1 MSIESQKKLTL
12 SILSIENFKMQVLS
26 LKFAKRL
33 AKCKTWWYNIEEFGS
48 SLAKMRFAHLPD
60 AKVLQEAKG
69 EKMKSYKLLTPAER
83 KELYESLSATYNEY
97 KAMGLSLDLSRG
109 KPNSSQ
115 LDISNGILSVDLT
128 DDHYAKDGL
137 DCRNYGVLD
146 GIPEAKHFFAEVMG
160 LDAKDVIIGG
170 NSSLQLMYDTLARAM
185 LFGLHGS
192 TEPWCREEGLKWI
205 CVVPGYDRHFKIT
218 EVLGFELVSVKM
230 LPTGPDMDEVERLV
244 KDPKVKGIWCVPKYS
259 NPTGYTYSD
268 ETVRRLAAM
277 ECAAPDFRIMWDNAY
292 GIHDFTEDKDE
303 LADVF
308 ALAKEY
314 GNEDRIFYY
323 TSTSKVTCP
332 GSGVAFMAASE
343 ANRKQILPYFGAQ
356 TIGYD
361 KINQLRHLRFFGTAE
376 NMYRHMLDL
385 GGIIKKKFDIAIE
398 KLSALK
404 GLDIAEWTEPRGGY
418 FISVDAMPGTAKR
431 VFELCAEVGVTLT
444 SVGATHPYGIDPE
457 DTNLRLAPTYPTDT
471 DLALATEVLALAIK
485 LAALEKLG
493 V

>member
-1 MSIESQKKLTL
+1 
-12 SILSIENFKMQVLS
+12 
-26 LKFAKRL
+26 
-33 AKCKTWWYNIEEFGS
+33 
-48 SLAKMRFAHLPD
+48 
-60 AKVLQEAKG
+60 
-69 EKMKSYKLLTPAER
+69 MKSYKQLTTEER
-83 KELYESLSATYNEY
+83 RELYEQLSLQYDQY
-97 KAMGLSLDLSRG
+97 KSKSLSLDLSRG

-115 LDISNGILSVDLT
+115 LDISNGLLEVDLT
-128 DDHYAKDGL
+128 NDYLSESGL

-146 GIPEAKHFFAEVMG
+146 GLPEMKSLFAKSME
-160 LDAKDVIIGG
+160 LDTEDVIIGG
-170 NSSLQLMYDTLARAM
+170 NSSLQLMYDTLSRAM
-185 LFGLHGS
+185 LFGVHGS
-192 TEPWCREEGLKWI
+192 SQPWCREEGLKWI

-268 ETVRRLAAM
+268 ETVKRLASM

-292 GIHDFTEDKDE
+292 GIHDFSTDRDE
-303 LADVF
+303 LADIF
-308 ALAKEY
+308 ALAKEF

-323 TSTSKVTCP
+323 ASTSKVTHP

-343 ANRKQILPYFGAQ
+343 NNRKQIAKYFSAQ

-376 NMYRHMLDL
+376 NMYSHMLNL
-385 GGIIKKKFDIAIE
+385 GGVIKKKFDIAID
-398 KLSALK
+398 KLRGLS

-431 VFELCAEVGVTLT
+431 VYELAKDAGVTLT
-444 SVGATHPYGIDPE
+444 SVGATFPYGIDP
-457 DTNLRLAPTYPTDT
+457 DDSNLRLAPTYPNDE
-471 DLALATEVLALAIK
+471 DLSLACEILVLAIK

-493 V
+493 E